1 MTEYNV
7 TTTQIG
13 KRLKNL
19 EEHLAEES
27 PDNPILPKV
36 VQSFRKLDQIAYKLG
51 ILGTDQ
57 SYATRVS
64 WWPMI
69 AVLGTFSA
77 GKSTFINYYLDIDIQ
92 RTGNQAVDDKFT
104 VICFNNQEGVKT
116 LPGVALDADPRFPFY
131 QVSRYIEE
139 ISTSGAQ
146 RIDTYLQLKTCASE
160 NVRGKILIDSP
171 GFDADKQR
179 DSTLQLTDHIVDLA
193 DLVLVFFDARHP
205 EPGAMEDTLDHL
217 VKKAI
222 DRADSNK
229 FLYILNQ
236 VDITARED
244 NPEEVIAAWQ
254 RALASRQ
261 LTSGRFYRIY
271 NPKVCI
277 DIQDP
282 KVKERFETKR
292 DADLAEIKDRMSQ
305 VETDRA
311 YRIVGTLEQT
321 AKYVQARFVPRIS
334 GLIDRWKKRILIT
347 NALVWGGFTLLL
359 LLAVSMTG
367 TAGDLM
373 NLLASAFSNEI
384 LMPMLLGLLVVGFGF
399 VHLKIKKHAANAIIA
414 KLEQEITDEDTRE
427 QIIRAFRK
435 NTPWWRPCFMGTPLG
450 WNHRTQ
456 EQVHNLLDEANE
468 YIQELNNKYVT
479 IKNNPKN

>member
-1 MTEYNV
+1 MTDPNA
-7 TTTQIG
+7 TNTQIG

-19 EEHLAEES
+19 EQHLAEES

-36 VQSFRKLDQIAYKLG
+36 VQAFRKLDQIAYRLG
-51 ILGTDQ
+51 ILDTDQ

-77 GKSTFINYYLDIDIQ
+77 GKSTFINYYLDMDIQ

-104 VICFNNQEGVKT
+104 VVCFNHEDGVKT

-139 ISTSGAQ
+139 ISESGTQ
-146 RIDTYLQLKTCASE
+146 RIDTYLQLKTCPSE
-160 NVRGKILIDSP
+160 SVRGKILIDSP

-292 DADLAEIKDRMSQ
+292 DADLAEIRDRMQQ
-305 VETDRA
+305 VDTDRA

-321 AKYVQARFVPRIS
+321 AKYIQGRFIPRVT
-334 GLIDRWKKRILIT
+334 GLVERWKKRVMIT
-347 NALVWGGFTLLL
+347 SALAWGVPLVVLALLE
-359 LLAVSMTG
+359 LAGNTDIVG
-367 TAGDLM
+367 G
-373 NLLASAFSNEI
+373 LASLQEWWGYLAGLFV
-384 LMPMLLGLLVVGFGF
+384 LLFFF
-399 VHLKIKKHAANAIIA
+399 VHFKIKKHAANAILA
-414 KLEQEITDEDTRE
+414 KLDQEISDEDTRD
-427 QIIRAFRK
+427 QVIRAFRK
-435 NTPWWRPCFMGTPLG
+435 NTPWWRPCFMTTPLG
-450 WNHRTQ
+450 WNRRTQ
-456 EQVHNLLDEANE
+456 ENVENILDEANE
-468 YIQELNNKYVT
+468 FVQELNNQYVT
-479 IKNNPKN
+479 IQRPN